1 MSQPALP
8 ERAAGMLAGVALGD
22 ALGMPTEFLTPEEIR
37 AWYGQVRGLVRPHPQ
52 HVHARLPAGAVTD
65 DTDHTL
71 IIAGLLLDDGGVEP
85 HALAERLLAWS
96 ETERV
101 RENRFVGPSTS
112 RALAAIAAG
121 ESWETAARGGITV
134 GAAMRVAPLAIVFP
148 RREKLIPQVVASCA
162 VTHCTQ
168 VAISGAMAMAF
179 GLSEALRPG
188 ATTRSV
194 ASAAQEGAVEGRRHG
209 AWSWNPPIERRIAW
223 ALQLVEGVEQK
234 EALRRL
240 YELIGTGLYPWE
252 LVPCALG
259 LAHLAEGMPMPAMLM
274 AANMGGDTDTLASLV
289 GSICG
294 ALQGIG
300 AFDGEVLA
308 QVEAVNGLRLRKVA
322 EKLVAL
328 RKEVEEKR

>member
-1 MSQPALP
+1 MGQPALP
-8 ERAAGMLAGVALGD
+8 ERAAGMLAGVVLGD

-37 AWYGQVRGLVRPHPQ
+37 AWYGQVRGLVRPHPR
-52 HVHARLPAGAVTD
+52 HFHARLPAGAVTD
-65 DTDHTL
+65 DTDQTL
-71 IIAGLLLDDGGVEP
+71 IIAGLLLDNGGVEP

-96 ETERV
+96 KTERV
-101 RENRFVGPSTS
+101 QENRFVGPSTS

-121 ESWETAARGGITV
+121 ECWEATAREGITV
-134 GAAMRVAPLAIVFP
+134 GAASRVAPLAIVFP
-148 RREKLIPQVVASCA
+148 RREKLIPQVVACCA
-162 VTHCTQ
+162 VTHYTQ
-168 VAISGAMAMAF
+168 IAISGAMAMAF

-194 ASAAQEGAVEGRRHG
+194 ADAAQEGAVEGRRHG

-223 ALQLVEGVEQK
+223 ALQLVEGVENE

-240 YELIGTGLYPWE
+240 YELVGTGLYPWE

-274 AANMGGDTDTLASLV
+274 GANMGGDTDTLASLA

-300 AFDGEVLA
+300 AFDGEMLA
-308 QVEAVNGLRLRKVA
+308 QVEAVNSLDLRTLAQR
-322 EKLVAL
+322 LLAL
-328 RKEVEEKR
+328 RGFCAERG

>member
-1 MSQPALP
+1 
-8 ERAAGMLAGVALGD
+8 MLAGVALGD

-37 AWYGQVRGLVRPHPQ
+37 AWYGQVRGLVQPHPQ
-52 HVHARLPAGAVTD
+52 HFHARLSAGAVTD
-65 DTDHTL
+65 DTDQTL
-71 IIAGLLLDDGGVEP
+71 IIAGLLLADGGIEP
-85 HALAERLLAWS
+85 HALAERLLVWS
-96 ETERV
+96 KTERV

-121 ESWETAARGGITV
+121 KPWEAIAREGITV
-134 GAAMRVAPLAIVFP
+134 GAAMRVAPLAIAFP
-148 RREKLIPQVVASCA
+148 RREELIPQVVASCV

-188 ATTRSV
+188 ATTCSV
-194 ASAAQEGAVEGRRHG
+194 ARAAQEGAVEGRRHG
-209 AWSWNPPIERRIAW
+209 AWSWNPPIEQRIAW
-223 ALQLVEGVEQK
+223 AVQLVEEVEQE
-234 EALRRL
+234 EALWRL

-259 LAHLAEGMPMPAMLM
+259 LAHLAKGMPMPAMLM
-274 AANMGGDTDTLASLV
+274 GANIGGDTDTLASLA

-300 AFDGEVLA
+300 AFDREMVARVEVA
-308 QVEAVNGLRLRKVA
+308 NGLHLREVA

-328 RKEVEEKR
+328 RKEVKDKG